1 MSWGPF
7 SQPSTLLFCAST
19 LKTKSGQSLQM
30 LGHTKAGP
38 LVPSEDRRQRGQAR
52 FQWGSQAFGLPTEWP
67 CQEVALRQKPSPHA
81 GCLLRTVP
89 SYRDTGL
96 RTRDPGKRARNP
108 EVFGGTD
115 KQNGLMAGNTAACRV
130 LMWRPHCLR
139 CLSGNDLVVSRED
152 SWTLTLCPVG
162 KPDVLRW
169 GACEHRGQGTQAHSP
184 WGTWQLGFHLLHYL
198 LTSPLCLLHSQH
210 SEGDE
215 WRK

>member
-1 MSWGPF
+1 
-7 SQPSTLLFCAST
+7 
-19 LKTKSGQSLQM
+19 M

-152 SWTLTLCPVG
+152 SWTLTLCP
-162 KPDVLRW
+162 W
-169 GACEHRGQGTQAHSP
+169 GNQMCFDGGLVSTEDRAHRLTAH
-184 WGTWQLGFHLLHYL
+184 GALGSWVSTCF
-198 LTSPLCLLHSQH
+198 TTCSPLLCAFCIHNTVRGMNGGS
-210 SEGDE
+210 
-215 WRK
+215 RKVPACAQ